1 MENNTAPR
9 ISQVKI
15 DKAVFWPATIITFLM
30 IAIFIYT
37 PETSGQILEKI
48 HGFTT
53 GQLGW
58 FFLLTTFAVV
68 VFCLFLAISRYG
80 NVVLGKK
87 GEKPAFSTWVWLGMI
102 FTSGT
107 GGSVLYLGAIE
118 WIYIIQSPPFG
129 LAPRSIDAARWASAY
144 GMFHWGPSAW
154 AWYIAAAVPMGYF
167 LHVRQQ
173 ASVKVSEF
181 TRPVLGKRA
190 DGLAGHL
197 VNFLFMFGLLGG
209 VMTSLALGTPLISN
223 AIVYVMGWQSSN
235 AFIDTFVIFLW
246 TFVPLVALIFGLKRG
261 VSVLSDWNVK
271 ADVVMLVCI
280 AVCGPLAFI
289 LNQSVDGLGLMLQ
302 NFIYMSLQTDVIR
315 EGGFPQSWTIFYFS
329 WWVVYSL
336 PFGLFIAKISQ
347 GRTIRE
353 LVLGGLVAGSLG
365 CMVFYMVLSSFGI
378 ALQMKGGIDLISV
391 MAEKGRGAVVFTM
404 LEQLPLGSLFIFAFG
419 LITLVSYITGHCAVG
434 YSLAAT
440 TQEKLAPD
448 TSPAPWNI
456 AFWLI
461 MVGVVSLSLYFINP
475 HSLKPLQ
482 TVSILT
488 GFPLCFVIYMVA
500 HSFIKQIN
508 QDFPCGFPV
517 PANDGKVYLTI
528 TPSAISSEQD
538 NQTDTVFVRT
548 QSESPV

>member
-1 MENNTAPR
+1 MQNKNLAPDA
-9 ISQVKI
+9 KGEI
-15 DKAVFWPATIITFLM
+15 DKAVFWPATILTLLM
-30 IAIFIYT
+30 IIVFISV
-37 PETSGQILEKI
+37 PVSSGQVLEKI
-48 HGFTT
+48 HAFTT

-58 FFLLTTFAVV
+58 FFLLCTFAVV
-68 VFCLFLAISRYG
+68 LFCIFLAGSRYG
-80 NVVLGKK
+80 SLVLGEK
-87 GEKPAFSTWVWLGMI
+87 GEQPAFSTWIWLGMI

-107 GGSVLYLGAIE
+107 GGSVLYLGAVE

-129 LAPRSIDAARWASAY
+129 LAPGSVDAARWASAY

-154 AWYIAAAVPMGYF
+154 AWYITSAVPIAYF
-167 LHVRQQ
+167 LHVRKHT
-173 ASVKVSEF
+173 SLKISEF
-181 TRPVLGKRA
+181 TRPLLGQRA

-223 AIVYVMGWQSSN
+223 AIVYVMGWESNN

-246 TFVPLVALIFGLKRG
+246 TFIPMVALIFGLKRG
-261 VSVLSDWNVK
+261 VAVLSDWNVK
-271 ADVVMLVCI
+271 ADVIMLVCI

-302 NFIYMSLQTDVIR
+302 NFIYMSLQTDAVR
-315 EGGFPQSWTIFYFS
+315 NGGFPQSWTIFYFS

-336 PFGLFIAKISQ
+336 PFGLFIAKISK

-365 CMVFYMVLSSFGI
+365 CMMFYMVLSSFGI
-378 ALQMKGGIDLISV
+378 ELQMKGAVDLVAI
-391 MAEKGRGAVVFTM
+391 MAEKGRGAVVYTM
-404 LEQLPLGSLFIFAFG
+404 LEQLPLSMVFILAFG
-419 LITLVSYITGHCAVG
+419 LITLISYITGHCAVG

-440 TQEKLAPD
+440 TQKRLASD
-448 TSPAPWNI
+448 ESPAHWNI

-461 MVGVVSLSLYFINP
+461 LAGIVSLSLYFINP
-475 HSLKPLQ
+475 QSLKPLQ

-488 GFPLCFVIYMVA
+488 ALPLCFVIYIVG

-508 QDFPCGFPV
+508 QDFPCGFPA
-517 PANDGKVYLTI
+517 PSDNGKVYLDYIPPVVVPQEGLRDTEAI
-528 TPSAISSEQD
+528 GAQPGSA
-538 NQTDTVFVRT
+538 N
-548 QSESPV
+548 